1 MSGKA
6 MTLTGNLKTD
16 GTIMALIV
24 QKYGGTSMGTPE
36 RILNVARRVKRWHD
50 HGHRVVVVVS
60 AMSGETNRLL
70 GLAKSITENPDPRE
84 LDQMVSTGEQVT
96 IAMLAMALKSI
107 DVDACSYTG
116 RQVGIIT
123 DSSFNK
129 ARIQSI
135 DADVMHK
142 DLNQGKVLIV
152 AGFQGVDQQGNIT
165 TLGRGGSDTT
175 GVALAAALKADE
187 CQIYTDV
194 DGVYTTDP
202 RVAPKAKKLSR
213 ITFEEML
220 EMASLGSKVLQIRSV
235 EFAGKYQVPLRVLSS
250 FDNDT
255 DGAFDEDFKN
265 NVGTLITTESE
276 HTMEQPIISGIAFNR
291 DEAKLT
297 IRGVPDQ
304 PGVASRILSPI
315 GDANIEIDMIV
326 QNIAADGTTD
336 FTFTVNRTDFKK
348 ALNLLE
354 TIGKDI
360 GAGQVIGDDSIVKV
374 SIVGVGMRS
383 HAGVASQ
390 MFTALAKD
398 GINIQMIS
406 TSEIKISVVVDE
418 KYLELAVRSLH
429 TAFGLDRASG
439 ESSARA

>member
-1 MSGKA
+1 
-6 MTLTGNLKTD
+6 
-16 GTIMALIV
+16 
-24 QKYGGTSMGTPE
+24 MGTAE
-36 RILNVARRVKRWHD
+36 RILNVAQRVKRWHD
-50 HGHRVVVVVS
+50 HGNQVVVAVS

-96 IAMLAMALKSI
+96 IALLAMALKSLG
-107 DVDACSYTG
+107 VNARSCTG
-116 RQVGIIT
+116 GQVGIRT
-123 DSSFNK
+123 DKSYTK

-135 DADVMHK
+135 DDGSMRR
-142 DLNQGKVLIV
+142 DLDAGMVLIV
-152 AGFQGVDQQGNIT
+152 AGFQGVDIDGNVT

-202 RVAPKAKKLSR
+202 RVAPKAKKLDR

-250 FDNDT
+250 FDNLD
-255 DGAFDEDFKN
+255 DGAFDDQFKQ
-265 NVGTLITTESE
+265 NVGTLISTETE
-276 HTMEQPIISGIAFNR
+276 NTMEQPIISGIAFNR

-297 IRGVPDQ
+297 VRGVPDQ
-304 PGVASRILSPI
+304 PGIASRILSPI
-315 GDANIEIDMIV
+315 GEANIEVDMIV
-326 QNIAADGTTD
+326 QNVSADGTTD
-336 FTFTVNRTDFKK
+336 FTFTVNRSEYKK
-348 ALNLLE
+348 TLGLLE
-354 TIGKDI
+354 KIGQDV
-360 GAGQVIGDDSIVKV
+360 GAREVNGDDSIVKV

-383 HAGVASQ
+383 HAGVASK
-390 MFTALAKD
+390 MFSALASE

-418 KYLELAVRSLH
+418 KYLELAVRTLH
-429 TAFGLDRASG
+429 SAFGLDRATG
-439 ESSARA
+439 ESRAQA

>member
-1 MSGKA
+1 
-6 MTLTGNLKTD
+6 
-16 GTIMALIV
+16 MALIV

-36 RILNVARRVKRWHD
+36 RILNVAQRVKRWHD
-50 HGHRVVVVVS
+50 NGNQVVVAVS

-70 GLAKSITENPDPRE
+70 ALAKSITETPDPRE

-107 DVDACSYTG
+107 GVDATSYTG
-116 RQVGIIT
+116 RQVGIVT
-123 DSSFNK
+123 DKSYTK

-135 DADVMHK
+135 DADVMHH
-142 DLNQGKVLIV
+142 DLNAGKVLIV
-152 AGFQGVDQQGNIT
+152 AGFQGVDEDGNTT

-202 RVAPKAKKLSR
+202 RVAPKAKKLDR

-250 FDNDT
+250 FDNDN
-255 DGAFDEDFKN
+255 DGAYDEQFKKT
-265 NVGTLITTESE
+265 VGTLITTESE
-276 HTMEQPIISGIAFNR
+276 NTMEQPIISGIAFNR

-304 PGVASRILSPI
+304 PGIASRILAPV
-315 GDANIEIDMIV
+315 GNANIEIDMIV
-326 QNIAADGTTD
+326 QNVAADGTTD
-336 FTFTVNRTDFKK
+336 FTFTVNRSEFKK
-348 ALNLLE
+348 TLDLLGQ
-354 TIGKDI
+354 IAKDI
-360 GAGQVIGDDSIVKV
+360 GAREVIGDDSIVKV

-383 HAGVASQ
+383 HAGVAST

-429 TAFGLDRASG
+429 TAFNLDRAAG
-439 ESSARA
+439 ESYARA

>member
-1 MSGKA
+1 
-6 MTLTGNLKTD
+6 
-16 GTIMALIV
+16 MALIV

-36 RILNVARRVKRWHD
+36 RVLNVARRVKRWHD
-50 HGHRVVVVVS
+50 NGHQVVVVVS

-96 IAMLAMALKSI
+96 IAMLAMALRSI
-107 DVDACSYTG
+107 EVDACSYTG

-123 DSSFNK
+123 DKSYTK

-135 DADVMHK
+135 DADIMHK
-142 DLNQGKVLIV
+142 DLNNGKVLIV
-152 AGFQGVDQQGNIT
+152 AGFQGVDEEGNTT

-202 RVAPKAKKLSR
+202 RVAPKAKKLAR
-213 ITFEEML
+213 VTFEEML

-255 DGAFDEDFKN
+255 DGAFDDEFKN
-265 NVGTLITTESE
+265 TVGTLITTESE

-336 FTFTVNRTDFKK
+336 FTFTVNRSEFKK
-348 ALNLLE
+348 TLSLLE
-354 TIGKDI
+354 QISKDI
-360 GAGQVIGDDSIVKV
+360 GAREVVGDDSIVKV

-383 HAGVASQ
+383 HAGVASK
-390 MFTALAKD
+390 MFTALANEA
-398 GINIQMIS
+398 INIQMIS

-439 ESSARA
+439 TSSARA